1 MNIYRTEDIQA
12 ITDKLD
18 QIVDESE
25 IIRGKLLT
33 PTLDDY
39 KQGMQVIRDFIKKKK
54 RIVYGGDAYDKLVR
68 NAGTDFIYKPICRKD
83 IEFYTPEPIQDLVEL
98 CNLLHSKG
106 FPWVQGSQANH
117 DETYKIFVDFD
128 NLCDFTY
135 MPRNVF
141 GNMPVLKIDGIIY
154 SHPSWILVDIFR
166 QYNDPISSYWRLK
179 DKTFFRANI
188 LMKNY
193 PLELD
198 TSKKIKN
205 HNMHINFKQQIFDL
219 IKSMDS
225 IIFVGSICRN
235 YYTTLS
241 NNLDYSNMEIISRN
255 FCEDAKMIN
264 KHIEQV
270 LGKKHLSIKITMYR
284 PFYQFW
290 DDHVEFHLD
299 GTCLLKIYGNNEL
312 CVPYNNLYTKQQK
325 IEKLQVGGHF
335 KPIKG
340 GSNNDIVKMGTFILA
355 LNHLLIHRHYQYI
368 NRSDDYKV
376 FEHMMKVMLEKRSD
390 YLEKNVL
397 TVMDNSPYKEFVM
410 RCTGDTIDTQRAF
423 RIKMTNKRK
432 ERKGTLFRYDP
443 ATQKEGF
450 KPPEFIFKNTSG
462 NEYVNGVLKMFS
474 PVEPTS
480 DVES

>member
-25 IIRGKLLT
+25 TIRGKLLS

-68 NAGTDFIYKPICRKD
+68 NVSSDFIYKPISRKD
-83 IEFYTPEPIQDLVEL
+83 IEFYTPEPIQDLIEL

-117 DETYKIFVDFD
+117 DESYKIFVDFD
-128 NLCDFTY
+128 NLCDLSY

-193 PLELD
+193 PLVLN
-198 TSKKIKN
+198 TSKKVKKCNI
-205 HNMHINFKQQIFDL
+205 HNDFKKEIFDL
-219 IKSMDS
+219 INSMDT

-235 YYTTLS
+235 YYTTLD
-241 NNLDYSNMEIISRN
+241 NDLDYSNMEIISRN
-255 FCEDAKMIN
+255 FYKDAKIIN
-264 KHIEQV
+264 KHIEKV

-284 PFYQFW
+284 PFFQFW
-290 DDHVEFHLD
+290 DEHVEFHLD
-299 GTCLLKIYGNNEL
+299 GNCLLKIYGNNEM
-312 CVPYNNLYTKQQK
+312 CIPYNNLYIKKQK
-325 IEKLQVGGHF
+325 IKKLQVGGHY
-335 KPIKG
+335 KSINKDD
-340 GSNNDIVKMGTFILA
+340 NDHIIRIGTFILA
-355 LNHLLIHRHYQYI
+355 LNHLLIHRHYSYI
-368 NRSDDYKV
+368 NRTDNYKI
-376 FEHMMKVMLEKRSD
+376 FEHMMKNMLEKRNE
-390 YLEKNVL
+390 YLEKNNM

-410 RCTGDTIDTQRAF
+410 RCSGDTIDTMRAF
-423 RIKMTNKRK
+423 RIRMNNKRK
-432 ERKGTLFRYDP
+432 ERKNTLFRYDP
-443 ATQKEGF
+443 ATQKDDY
-450 KPPEFIFKNTSG
+450 KYPEFKFRNTSG
-462 NEYVNGVLKMFS
+462 NEYTNGVLKMFN
-474 PVEPTS
+474 PDEPIT
-480 DVES
+480 DLE